1 MSDGAPSTINMQRPG
16 RYALLA
22 TAVAGRSITTAG
34 STTQSVYTDGQVI
47 YLPERAEEHV
57 QAGVVVQA
65 AILRCGGLD
74 RKSVLKLMGRESV
87 ASRYLVLEA
96 IRAAAQVGNV
106 MPAWLHQH
114 ILALSCGPISSTAEE
129 SLERAMRQKSLPE
142 APEWLGTIRP
152 LALLRAQ
159 VLTAAGSRPSESERR
174 TAEQKLSEDDDED
187 GDDESSE
194 RSAILTKL
202 SGPLPENPISKFFK
216 KHFAA
221 KRSPNEKGDQGGG
234 AEMTANSVRWMK
246 RVGAGASLITTALRP
261 TQSEP
266 VAVVGTTYPEW
277 EHLSGTYLLNWCRV
291 THYEVAGTQPLG
303 QGSVPDRMLRRRLAR
318 LGTSY
323 EQHHGQSDGEDL
335 DDNALINFIVD
346 QATGNSPEERVYTS
360 TRKTGRDLAA
370 LVLLDA
376 SGSTADQ
383 QAGQTSIWDV
393 QRALAQD
400 LVAAFDDLGDMVCA
414 YAFRSFGRND
424 VRFLRIK
431 EVGERF
437 SQAARARLRSVAP
450 SGYTRLGAA
459 IRHAAHLLATKA
471 HSGNQLLVVVS
482 DGLPYDIGYEDTH
495 AEQDVRQ
502 ALREAEQLGV
512 GCVCIS
518 VGSPRKKEAL
528 ERVWGNVGHASLES
542 PRDLH
547 RYAEPLFRAAIRRGN
562 KGLGRK
568 VLTRHRRVSG

>member
-1 MSDGAPSTINMQRPG
+1 MSDGAPSTIGMRNQG
-16 RYALLA
+16 RYTLLA
-22 TAVAGRSITTAG
+22 TAIAGRSITTAA
-34 STTQSVYTDGQVI
+34 SRTMSLYTDGQVI
-47 YLPERAEEHV
+47 YLPEGTEDHI
-57 QAGVVVQA
+57 QAGLVVQA

-74 RKSVLKLMGRESV
+74 RKSILKLVGREGV
-87 ASRYLVLEA
+87 ASRYLALEA
-96 IRAAAQVGNV
+96 GRAAAQVGSV
-106 MPAWLHQH
+106 MPAWVHQR
-114 ILALSCGPISSTAEE
+114 ILSFSCGPISLTVEE
-129 SLERAMRQKSLPE
+129 SLERATRQKSLPQ
-142 APEWLGTIRP
+142 APQWLGAIRP

-159 VLTAAGSRPSESERR
+159 ALTAGGSRPSESERR
-174 TAEQKLSEDDDED
+174 SAEQSLSADNDEDD
-187 GDDESSE
+187 GDESSE

-202 SGPLPENPISKFFK
+202 SGPLPENPISRFFK
-216 KHFAA
+216 KYFGA

-246 RVGAGASLITTALRP
+246 RVGAGATIITTALRP
-261 TQSEP
+261 TKSEP
-266 VAVVGTTYPEW
+266 APVAGTTYPEW
-277 EHLSGTYLLNWCRV
+277 EHLSSSYLPNWCRV
-291 THYEVAGTQPLG
+291 THFEVAGTYQLE
-303 QGSVPDRMLRRRLAR
+303 QHSVPDRMLRRRLAR

-323 EQHHGQSDGEDL
+323 VQQHSQSDGEDL

-346 QATGNSPEERVYTS
+346 KATGNSPEERIYTT
-360 TRKTGRDLAA
+360 TRKTGRDLAV

-376 SGSTADQ
+376 SGSTGDQ
-383 QAGQTSIWDV
+383 QAGQASIWDV

-400 LVAAFDDLGDMVCA
+400 LIAAFDDLGDMVCA

-431 EVGERF
+431 EIGERF
-437 SQAARARLRSVAP
+437 SQAARARLRAVAP

-459 IRHAAHLLATKA
+459 IRHAAHLLAAKA

-482 DGLPYDIGYEDTH
+482 DGLPYDIGYEDAH

-502 ALREAEQLGV
+502 ALRSAEQLGV

-547 RYAEPLFRAAIRRGN
+547 RHAEPLFRAALRRGSSRRS
-562 KGLGRK
+562 RK
-568 VLTRHRRVSG
+568 AARDPRL